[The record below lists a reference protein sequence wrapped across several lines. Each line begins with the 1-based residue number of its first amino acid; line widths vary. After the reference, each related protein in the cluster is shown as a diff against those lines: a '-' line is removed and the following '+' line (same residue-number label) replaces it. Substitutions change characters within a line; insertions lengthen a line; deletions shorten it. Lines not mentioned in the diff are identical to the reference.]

1 MTAAPALIFAKMQ
14 ICHARLWGA
23 LATGLLL
30 AACSSAPT
38 DKGEVHGESFRSG
51 ELVQSDSNR
60 MATLAMKENLESLY
74 LLMDKL
80 YRRNPGEWKKA
91 AASRE
96 EAMSNVR
103 IAVTGRQPWEALQ
116 GKRDVA
122 ALSLALQPG
131 FTGDRVGAF
140 VYAAA
145 DMIIT
150 AHGGRTSFTLIDG
163 LDPQTVYNAA
173 RNLEVAN
180 WILNSRKAAD
190 GKPLLLSNQI
200 AEEERN
206 LSFERE
212 MGKIIGRLDLI
223 ANYTTERYRR
233 AVIGYGQGLLAGPFM
248 QFLPVR

>member
-1 MTAAPALIFAKMQ
+1 MTAAPALTSAKMQ
-14 ICHARLWGA
+14 IRHARLWGA

-122 ALSLALQPG
+122 A
-131 FTGDRVGAF
+131 
-140 VYAAA
+140 
-145 DMIIT
+145 
-150 AHGGRTSFTLIDG
+150 
-163 LDPQTVYNAA
+163 
-173 RNLEVAN
+173 
-180 WILNSRKAAD
+180 
-190 GKPLLLSNQI
+190 
-200 AEEERN
+200 
-206 LSFERE
+206 
-212 MGKIIGRLDLI
+212 
-223 ANYTTERYRR
+223 
-233 AVIGYGQGLLAGPFM
+233 
-248 QFLPVR
+248 